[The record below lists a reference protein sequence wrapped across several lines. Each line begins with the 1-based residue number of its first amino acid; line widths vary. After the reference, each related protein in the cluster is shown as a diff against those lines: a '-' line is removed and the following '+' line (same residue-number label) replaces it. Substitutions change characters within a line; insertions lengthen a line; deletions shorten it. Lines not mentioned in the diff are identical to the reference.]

1 MTMKRVEIFDRDGT
15 LTCSLHRT
23 VIDENGLLDLG
34 HWLESY
40 TAENVAKDELLPT
53 ADYYK
58 ECLNNPEVYTVII
71 TVAMLPQFDI
81 DNIMETLGLPD
92 KLIFPTKNVG
102 NFGAEWKVKA
112 LAFLTTLKQFAG
124 LPKFFHEDNLKYMS
138 KVCDAYGWTGHY
150 YPSGYGVAGVKN
162 VPPDLKTME

>member
-1 MTMKRVEIFDRDGT
+1 MIKRVEIFDRDGT

-23 VIDENGLLDLG
+23 IIDETGLLDLG
-34 HWLESY
+34 HWLENY
-40 TAENVAKDELLPT
+40 TSENVAKDVLLPT

-58 ECLNNPEVYTVII
+58 KCLNNPEVYTVII

-81 DNIMETLGLPD
+81 DNIEKTLGLPD

-102 NFGAEWKVKA
+102 NMGAEWKVKS
-112 LAFLTTLKQFAG
+112 LAFLNTLKQFAN

-138 KVCDAYGWTGHY
+138 AVCDAYGYTGHY

-162 VPPDLKTME
+162 IPKTLETL